1 MSTKCHIH
9 KYTARRKFI
18 PAGLPSEN
26 PVGGN
31 KSNTLY
37 TLSYTEILSY
47 TASLYNTVCG
57 LWILIEIQKNKLC
70 KFVDIVCVYI
80 CVYVCSHVTLR
91 WTQGQCTPLEC
102 QSQPLTSF
110 HKKYKYITSITSH
123 LEYFFKTT

>member
-80 CVYVCSHVTLR
+80 YMRVCVFAR
-91 WTQGQCTPLEC
+91 DLE
-102 QSQPLTSF
+102 SMYATRM
-110 HKKYKYITSITSH
+110 SITAFDELS
-123 LEYFFKTT
+123 